1 MNLYE
6 KESWTVE
13 QLREYSAA
21 SRERSVSLLTAQQRE
36 GTAISR
42 LDMALHFD
50 ALSASEDAIRLY
62 GKDGEFIIDKPQTL
76 TAANTGAYIWLCV
89 ENASG
94 EAFILLL
101 HGKNS
106 SDSITGIAS
115 DINSVRIEY
124 TDEKSGFSF
133 NKSFAHLLADEVSAL
148 LYDTRARY
156 NNYIC
161 LNGIESAELNENTLM
176 LTKSHGERFK
186 LIAGENTD
194 ETLKRLTRRS
204 GASESESIIAEAES
218 LKDRYTALQTLKEW
232 IFDKRR
238 FCAFIDTASQPDNS
252 PFALHEWHLMLYYS
266 DLNENSGKLV
276 FRAGHSK
283 DSRLE
288 IGIAC
293 FSLAR
298 TEKGAMLRITDTS
311 GNGYAIE
318 YREEK

>member
-6 KESWTVE
+6 KESWTIE
-13 QLREYSAA
+13 QLNEYCTA

-36 GTAISR
+36 AAAISR

-50 ALSASEDAIRLY
+50 ALSASEDVIRLY
-62 GKDGEFIIDKPQTL
+62 GKDGEFIIDKPQAL
-76 TAANTGAYIWLCV
+76 TAANTGAYMWLCV

-124 TDEKSGFSF
+124 TDEKSGYSF
-133 NKSFAHLLADEVSAL
+133 NKSFAHLLADEGSVL
-148 LYDTRARY
+148 LYDTRAEH

-161 LNGIESAELNENTLM
+161 LNEIKDAKADESTLVFTQNSGEL
-176 LTKSHGERFK
+176 FK
-186 LIAGENTD
+186 LIIGEDTQ
-194 ETLKRLTRRS
+194 EALKRITQRS
-204 GASESESIIAEAES
+204 DAPESKSIIAETES

-232 IFDKRR
+232 IFNKRR
-238 FCAFIDTASQPDNS
+238 FCAFLDTASQPDNS
-252 PFALHEWHLMLYYS
+252 PFALHEWHLTLHYS
-266 DLNENSGKLV
+266 DLNERSGKLI
-276 FRAGHSK
+276 FKAGYSN

-288 IGIAC
+288 IDIAS
-293 FSLAR
+293 FSLSR
-298 TEKGAMLRITDTS
+298 TAKGAMLRITDTS
-311 GNGYAIE
+311 GRGYAIE

>member
-6 KESWTVE
+6 KESWTIE
-13 QLREYSAA
+13 QLKEYCTT
-21 SRERSVSLLTAQQRE
+21 SRERSVSLLTAQQRKE
-36 GTAISR
+36 TAISC
-42 LDMALHFD
+42 LDMALHFG

-62 GKDGEFIIDKPQTL
+62 GKDGEFIIDKPQAL
-76 TAANTGAYIWLCV
+76 TAANTGAYMWLCV

-124 TDEKSGFSF
+124 TDEKSGYSF
-133 NKSFAHLLADEVSAL
+133 NKSFAHLLAVEGSVL
-148 LYDTRARY
+148 LYDTRAEH

-161 LNGIESAELNENTLM
+161 LNEIEDVKAVESVLI
-176 LTKSHGERFK
+176 LTQSNGDRFK
-186 LIAGENTD
+186 LAVGEDTQ
-194 ETLKRLTRRS
+194 EVLKRLTRHS
-204 GASESESIIAEAES
+204 DAPESKLITAEAES

-238 FCAFIDTASQPDNS
+238 FCAFLDTASQPDNS
-252 PFALHEWHLMLYYS
+252 PFVLHEWHLMLHYS
-266 DLNENSGKLV
+266 DLNERSGKLI
-276 FRAGHSK
+276 FKAGYSN

-288 IGIAC
+288 IDIAS
-293 FSLAR
+293 FSLSR
-298 TEKGAMLRITDTS
+298 TAKGAMLRTTDIS
-311 GNGYAIE
+311 GRGYAIE

>member
-6 KESWTVE
+6 KESWTID
-13 QLREYSAA
+13 QLKEYCTS
-21 SRERSVSLLTAQQRE
+21 SRERSVSLLTAQQRKE
-36 GTAISR
+36 TAISR

-62 GKDGEFIIDKPQTL
+62 GKNGEFIIDKPQVL
-76 TAANTGAYIWLCV
+76 TAANTGAYMWLCV

-94 EAFILLL
+94 EAFVLLL

-115 DINSVRIEY
+115 DINSVSIEY
-124 TDEKSGFSF
+124 ADEKSGYSF
-133 NKSFAHLLADEVSAL
+133 NKSFAHLLADEGSVL
-148 LYDTRARY
+148 LYDTRAEH

-161 LNGIESAELNENTLM
+161 LNEIKDAKADENVLI
-176 LTKSHGERFK
+176 LAQNSGERFK
-186 LIAGENTD
+186 LIIGED
-194 ETLKRLTRRS
+194 AQETLKQITRRS
-204 GASESESIIAEAES
+204 NESESKSIIAEAES

-232 IFDKRR
+232 IFNKRR

-252 PFALHEWHLMLYYS
+252 PFALHEWHLMLHYS
-266 DLNENSGKLV
+266 DLNERSGKII
-276 FRAGHSK
+276 FKAGYSN

-288 IGIAC
+288 IDIAS
-293 FSLAR
+293 FSLSR
-298 TEKGAMLRITDTS
+298 TAKGAMLRITDTS
-311 GNGYAIE
+311 GRGYAIE